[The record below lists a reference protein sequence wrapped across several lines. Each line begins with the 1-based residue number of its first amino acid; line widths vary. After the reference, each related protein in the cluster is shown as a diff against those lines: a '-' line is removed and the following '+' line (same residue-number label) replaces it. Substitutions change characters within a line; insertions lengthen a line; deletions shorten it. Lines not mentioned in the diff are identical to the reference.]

1 MSLMKNLVIP
11 YVIFVVWICT
21 DVLTVHCGLLTTCQ
35 SCMTKSHSFP
45 HLHTIEKWMHGTFI
59 ECPVNSIVWKRTD
72 HVACESNYQKELVIV
87 DDKGRQHL
95 RHVQFCSCEQE
106 PITLLRFNLWPASPK
121 HPRLAFHVELL
132 MLLNGLLLESHVS
145 VKSFCAVLTARHSK
159 HNAFYATKERQD
171 LYKILMKETIQEF
184 RHLLYKKEHPKH
196 LCEKL
201 DDGTECPACYNV
213 TQPIVSFDAD
223 FQLVRKG
230 SSGNNWKPPNH
241 EGHFFVNQD
250 SVDNFMSEYTTD
262 NKKEDVEC
270 NEFQAGNQ
278 LRSKIK
284 NKKLSETAVFG
295 SIRCHEFP
303 QLFCSLKHGERLG
316 YSVFLIDKLL
326 EKYESKNIHVM
337 YDIACI
343 LDKHLKTSIIF
354 IDEDYLSQ
362 RELPISAVHKQFY
375 SSSFNPRKTLGI
387 GLTDG
392 EGMERLWSYLGK
404 FSSITKEMTP
414 ENRIDLLTDALIY
427 YGQKKKQKLGTDK
440 ETIGNWLNAEIIHAS
455 SKQAKIDLY
464 GENQAEKEVKRLE
477 ASLLKIEKKHKIQ
490 RWDQKCEDYTQFLK
504 QANKQQK
511 IELLAS
517 LKQLVVERCF
527 LLSLVKRYASMYY
540 L

>member
-1 MSLMKNLVIP
+1 MNDS
-11 YVIFVVWICT
+11 YE
-21 DVLTVHCGLLTTCQ
+21 VLTKCCYFVANLSSKMAATYSKAKSKRLENWEGFRSQLLEVYVSHEELCNSICNFCGVESIDLYRCLDCALWITTCQ

-59 ECPVNSIVWKRTD
+59 ECPLNSKVWKRTD
-72 HVACESNYQKELVIV
+72 HACESNYQKELVIV
-87 DDKGRQHL
+87 DDKDRQHL

-121 HPRLAFHVELL
+121 HPRLAFHVQLL
-132 MLLNGLLLESHVS
+132 MLLNGLLLESHVL

-295 SIRCHEFP
+295 SICRHECP
-303 QLFCSLKHGERLG
+303 QLFCSLKHGER
-316 YSVFLIDKLL
+316 
-326 EKYESKNIHVM
+326 
-337 YDIACI
+337 
-343 LDKHLKTSIIF
+343 
-354 IDEDYLSQ
+354 
-362 RELPISAVHKQFY
+362 
-375 SSSFNPRKTLGI
+375 
-387 GLTDG
+387 
-392 EGMERLWSYLGK
+392 
-404 FSSITKEMTP
+404 
-414 ENRIDLLTDALIY
+414 
-427 YGQKKKQKLGTDK
+427 
-440 ETIGNWLNAEIIHAS
+440 
-455 SKQAKIDLY
+455 
-464 GENQAEKEVKRLE
+464 
-477 ASLLKIEKKHKIQ
+477 
-490 RWDQKCEDYTQFLK
+490 
-504 QANKQQK
+504 
-511 IELLAS
+511 
-517 LKQLVVERCF
+517 
-527 LLSLVKRYASMYY
+527 
-540 L
+540 

>member
-1 MSLMKNLVIP
+1 MPLVRKRGIP
-11 YVIFVVWICT
+11 YAHNTYEKGKRKLKKGVQVIKKIK
-21 DVLTVHCGLLTTCQ
+21 Q
-35 SCMTKSHSFP
+35 ETKSTSGLQFASIHSGNDPNSNPPCSSSSTVDIEEEVTAYSKAKSKRLENWEGLRSQLLEVYVSHEEPCNSICNFCGVESIDFHSFP

-121 HPRLAFHVELL
+121 HPRLAFH
-132 MLLNGLLLESHVS
+132 
-145 VKSFCAVLTARHSK
+145 
-159 HNAFYATKERQD
+159 RQD

-201 DDGTECPACYNV
+201 DDGTECPACYN
-213 TQPIVSFDAD
+213 
-223 FQLVRKG
+223 
-230 SSGNNWKPPNH
+230 
-241 EGHFFVNQD
+241 
-250 SVDNFMSEYTTD
+250 
-262 NKKEDVEC
+262 EC

-295 SIRCHEFP
+295 SICRHEFP

-343 LDKHLKTSIIF
+343 LDKHLKV
-354 IDEDYLSQ
+354 L
-362 RELPISAVHKQFY
+362 
-375 SSSFNPRKTLGI
+375 FNPRKTLGI

-392 EGMERLWSYLGK
+392 EGMER
-404 FSSITKEMTP
+404 
-414 ENRIDLLTDALIY
+414 
-427 YGQKKKQKLGTDK
+427 
-440 ETIGNWLNAEIIHAS
+440 
-455 SKQAKIDLY
+455 AKIDLY

-511 IELLAS
+511 IKLLAS